1 MVKYCMLFF
10 FFFTSLNTQMLIY
23 HIYKVWVKIQLK
35 WKVFMVLYFMEHG
48 EHSGFLIFIP
58 CYGLIILKYFFCSLS
73 SWACSYIYVF
83 SLGRLYL
90 TSIFNQTGNFTFIP
104 ERKKNRPSSLELR
117 CVYLYVCP
125 FLILISILIK
135 SRIWDLD
142 I

>member
-1 MVKYCMLFF
+1 MVKYLHAV

-23 HIYKVWVKIQLK
+23 HIYKVLVKIQFE
-35 WKVFMVLYFMEHG
+35 WNVFMVLYFMEHG

-58 CYGLIILKYFFCSLS
+58 YYGLTILEYFFVVFPLGLALLS
-73 SWACSYIYVF
+73 PF
-83 SLGRLYL
+83 SQWRLFFTWH
-90 TSIFNQTGNFTFIP
+90 TSIRLEISYSLLR
-104 ERKKNRPSSLELR
+104 EKIERPSSLELR

-125 FLILISILIK
+125 FLILIPILTK